1 MNKYVEALVTQLVR
15 DNEALGKLE
24 FSLVIP
30 EDYKERVYNERAEV
44 KALLTTLGYDVKESG
59 LPEDWAN
66 GWELANTRNMD
77 PQGIPADMGIEG
89 KNRTLYKRGV
99 DNYTT
104 YRIWVTKI

>member
-15 DNEALGKLE
+15 DNEAKGKLE
-24 FSLVIP
+24 FPLVIP
-30 EDYKERVYNERAEV
+30 DDYKERVYNERAGV
-44 KALLTTLGYDVKESG
+44 KHLLTTLGYDVKESG
-59 LPEDWAN
+59 LPDDWAN